1 MAGEHGKNKKHTAD
15 QECDEKRRIEGGKH
29 MLLVENQC
37 GKTTAPLKAHKV
49 LLRGLFT
56 LLTCLQDGQVLL
68 SLLFMYAFHGLI
80 T

>member
-1 MAGEHGKNKKHTAD
+1 
-15 QECDEKRRIEGGKH
+15 
-29 MLLVENQC
+29 MLLEENQG